1 MKPLDAS
8 PMNSQVPLTSG
19 RITLGGAPDGFDARL
34 ISELVVRAGGPVLHV
49 ARDDSRMVSLKTSLE
64 FVDPQLPVLTFPA
77 WDCLPYAGCGEVGE
91 FCGRSW
97 QADRC

>member
-1 MKPLDAS
+1 
-8 PMNSQVPLTSG
+8 
-19 RITLGGAPDGFDARL
+19 L

-77 WDCLPYAGCGEVGE
+77 WDCLPYDRISPNAEISAA
-91 FCGRSW
+91 RIALLATL
-97 QADRC
+97 ADGIDFPCLILTSLNAATHVLDIPMRPP